1 MPNLDSHI
9 GHIFEDIARDYVR
22 ELMNRNELHGVDVG
36 AWWSTDG
43 RHEID
48 IVGVAANRK
57 PTFAGS
63 VKWRDAE
70 LGKAILAN
78 LDEGIAAMKA
88 DPSLPRLLV
97 GRRGASAAI
106 RRIGVRSISLADL
119 YAQLG

>member
-1 MPNLDSHI
+1 MK
-9 GHIFEDIARDYVR
+9 
-22 ELMNRNELHGVDVG
+22 
-36 AWWSTDG
+36 STSS
-43 RHEID
+43 
-48 IVGVAANRK
+48 GVAANRQ

-78 LDEGIAAMKA
+78 LDEGITAMKA

-106 RRIGVRSISLADL
+106 RRIGVRSISLVDIYGAPSTARMHPD
-119 YAQLG
+119 Q